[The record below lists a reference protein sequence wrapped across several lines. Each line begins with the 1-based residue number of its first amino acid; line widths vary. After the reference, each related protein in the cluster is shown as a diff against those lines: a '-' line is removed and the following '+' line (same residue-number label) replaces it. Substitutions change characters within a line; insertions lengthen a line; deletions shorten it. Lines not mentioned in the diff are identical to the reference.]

1 MDGFHGYPNQ
11 LMGIG
16 YSPNPNSNYP
26 YTMVQHVT
34 QGYSHQGIQ
43 WGFELNQWYKEKFA
57 KSPTIM
63 KN

>member
-1 MDGFHGYPNQ
+1 MMDGFHGYPNQ

-43 WGFELNQWYKEKFA
+43 WGFELNQWYKE
-57 KSPTIM
+57 
-63 KN
+63 